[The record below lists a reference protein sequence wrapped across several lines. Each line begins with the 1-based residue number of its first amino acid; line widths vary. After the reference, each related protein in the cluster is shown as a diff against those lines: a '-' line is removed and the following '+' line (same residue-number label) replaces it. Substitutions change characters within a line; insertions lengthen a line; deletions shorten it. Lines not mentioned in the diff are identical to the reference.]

1 MSLPFRTCDGRK
13 RQHDKRRTGAF
24 ARNKKIRANHENRR
38 KKRHYNGPGKL
49 REFGAR
55 LLVPPKTVSAKL
67 SGLRKLFCDEGQR
80 KAREADVLIIN
91 HHLFLADMEL
101 NDQDFVDFLPDFDMV
116 IFDEAHQLPSIAT
129 SFFSESISMSEVK
142 NFAQDAYVTAAR
154 LVPKGDE
161 WKDYQTK
168 IFNRCNDVR
177 LKATILGAEE
187 ESKEVFG

>member
-1 MSLPFRTCDGRK
+1 MVENASTTREELAHLLEIKNSCKSRK
-13 RQHDKRRTGAF
+13 PEKEATLQRS
-24 ARNKKIRANHENRR
+24 R
-38 KKRHYNGPGKL
+38 KA